1 VSVLIAVGAV
11 RTWVALYTL
20 GLPRGVRDER
30 RTEIDCDLYEQRL
43 FARFEGE
50 GALSTAGSISMRLV
64 LGMLSDIM
72 WRVQAGLL
80 ARSNRSTNVNILFEA
95 GLPNIAHRGK
105 VRDTY
110 DLGERLLIVA
120 TDRISAFDVVLP
132 SGIPG
137 KGAVL
142 TQLSAF
148 WFERTT
154 DVVPN
159 HFLRIADGSPD
170 DDLPFKLPQELIGR
184 SMIVREAERLD
195 VECIVRGYMT
205 GSAWSEYQEHGTV
218 CGVRMPPG
226 IKESEP
232 FPEPLFTPTTKAE
245 VGHDENMSMDQYA
258 DLLGLETANAVRL
271 RSLALYKY
279 AAQFARERGIII
291 ADTKFEF
298 GIVDGE
304 PIVIDE
310 VLTPDSSRFWD
321 AEAYAPGKHQEAFDK
336 QYVRDYLLQSAWD
349 REPPGPEL
357 PRQVLDETARR
368 YREIYRRLT
377 GEEIRL

>member
-1 VSVLIAVGAV
+1 MTAAAVL
-11 RTWVALYTL
+11 L
-20 GLPRGVRDER
+20 
-30 RTEIDCDLYEQRL
+30 
-43 FARFEGE
+43 
-50 GALSTAGSISMRLV
+50 
-64 LGMLSDIM
+64 
-72 WRVQAGLL
+72 
-80 ARSNRSTNVNILFEA
+80 EA
-95 GLPNIAHRGK
+95 GLPNVAHRGK

-110 DLGERLLIVA
+110 DLDERLLIVA

-159 HFLRIADGSPD
+159 HFLRVAEGSSSDELPF
-170 DDLPFKLPQELIGR
+170 DLPSELVGR
-184 SMIVREAERLD
+184 SMVVRKAERLD

-218 CGVRMPPG
+218 CGVRMPSG
-226 IKESEP
+226 IQESEP

-245 VGHDENMSMDQYA
+245 VGHDENMSMDEYA
-258 DLLGLETANAVRL
+258 NLLGIETANAVRL

-279 AAQFARERGIII
+279 AAQLARDRGIII

-304 PIVIDE
+304 PIIIDE

-321 AEAYAPGKHQEAFDK
+321 AESYAPGKHQEAFDK
-336 QYVRDYLLQSAWD
+336 QYVRDYLLQSGWD
-349 REPPGPEL
+349 REAPGPEL
-357 PRQVLDETARR
+357 PENAIEETARR
-368 YREIYRRLT
+368 YREIYKRLT
-377 GEEIRL
+377 GQDVRL